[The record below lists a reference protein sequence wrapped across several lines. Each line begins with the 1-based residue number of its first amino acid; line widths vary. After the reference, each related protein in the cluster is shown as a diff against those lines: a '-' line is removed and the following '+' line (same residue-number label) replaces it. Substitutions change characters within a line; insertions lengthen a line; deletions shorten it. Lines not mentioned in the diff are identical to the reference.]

1 MNARSELVRFAR
13 SVGWRLLL
21 VVALALVVTGGTYAV
36 AVSPVGTSL
45 ASTARRPPGKPAD
58 ASAQT
63 AAPAPTDATVAAGAA
78 STTTIDSSA
87 SQAQSSPVQ
96 ASPAQATP
104 PQRPPAADGGGR
116 GPSLTRGLPEL
127 GMHAAVVGVIV
138 LVLNVARSA
147 WLMIQ
152 RRRGG
157 NRAPIFH
164 HVAAGK

>member
-1 MNARSELVRFAR
+1 MNATQNVLRFVR
-13 SVGWRLLL
+13 SVSWRVLL
-21 VVALALVVTGGTYAV
+21 VVALALVVAGGTYAV
-36 AVSPVGTSL
+36 AVSPVGTSM

-58 ASAQT
+58 SSVQIASGAPTVAVGSPDAT
-63 AAPAPTDATVAAGAA
+63 AAESAA
-78 STTTIDSSA
+78 SQTQTT
-87 SQAQSSPVQ
+87 Q
-96 ASPAQATP
+96 P
-104 PQRPPAADGGGR
+104 PRPPAADGGGR

-138 LVLNVARSA
+138 LVLNVARST